1 MTATSVIESILIEE
15 RIQVL
20 FIRENLDFPLNA
32 NTPNNSNTVRA
43 SELITNLSKTVGRID
58 GVIH

>member
-32 NTPNNSNTVRA
+32 NTLNNSNTVRA

>member
-1 MTATSVIESILIEE
+1 MTATSVIDSILIEE

-32 NTPNNSNTVRA
+32 NTLNNSNTVRA